1 MARFEGARLRE
12 GVGRIFRSGTR
23 VGLRGTEVNDRDEQ
37 LCVPFSS
44 RFHRFRRKGS
54 VSGNEEINFSIAV

>member
-1 MARFEGARLRE
+1 VARFEGARLRE
-12 GVGRIFRSGTR
+12 GVGRIFRNGAR

-44 RFHRFRRKGS
+44 RFHRKGN